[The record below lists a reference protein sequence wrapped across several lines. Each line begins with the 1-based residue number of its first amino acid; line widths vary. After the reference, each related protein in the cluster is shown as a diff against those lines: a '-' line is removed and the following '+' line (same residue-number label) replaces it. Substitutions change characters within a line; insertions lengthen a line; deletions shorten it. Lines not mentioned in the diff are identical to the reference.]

1 MISHRVGVRS
11 KCGCAYV
18 ISSMWL
24 MLKNV
29 DTKKVDIFSLIVR
42 KDE

>member
-11 KCGCAYV
+11 KSRCTYV

-29 DTKKVDIFSLIVR
+29 DTKKVDTFSLIVR
-42 KDE
+42 KNE